1 VSATTIPTAPPVA
14 KDRTAYPV
22 LATIS
27 VCHFLNDLTQSLL
40 PAIYPLLK
48 NNYHLDFGQI
58 GLITFTTQFVASVLQ
73 PVVGFFTD
81 KRPQPYSL
89 PVGMGFSLS
98 GLLLLS
104 TASSFPAILL
114 AVAFVGVGSSVF
126 HPESSRVARM
136 AAGPKPGF
144 AQAIFQVGGNAG
156 TATGPLLAAFIVIKR
171 GQGSVAWFSIAALIA
186 IILMIRISN
195 WAIHYRR
202 AKAKSP
208 VAHHE
213 RHGHG
218 LPPKKVALAVGVL
231 VMLMFSKFIYMA
243 SLTSYFTFFLIS
255 KFHVTTETA
264 ELFLFLFLGSVAAG
278 TLLGGPFG
286 DRGGRKYVIWFS
298 ILGAL
303 PFTLALPYV
312 GLFWTGVFCSL
323 VGLILGSAFP
333 AIVVF
338 AQELMPGKVG
348 MISGLFFGLAFGTG
362 GIAAA
367 LLGVLADHTSINF
380 VYKVCSFLP
389 LLGLLTAFLPNVEE
403 HRRREQAL
411 TANVLRQTS

>member
-1 VSATTIPTAPPVA
+1 
-14 KDRTAYPV
+14 
-22 LATIS
+22 
-27 VCHFLNDLTQSLL
+27 
-40 PAIYPLLK
+40 
-48 NNYHLDFGQI
+48 
-58 GLITFTTQFVASVLQ
+58 
-73 PVVGFFTD
+73 
-81 KRPQPYSL
+81 
-89 PVGMGFSLS
+89 MGFSLS

-114 AVAFVGVGSSVF
+114 SVALVGVGSSVF

-144 AQAIFQVGGNAG
+144 AQAIFQVGGNFG
-156 TATGPLLAAFIVIKR
+156 TASGPLLAAFIVTQR

-195 WAIHYRR
+195 WAIAYRK

-213 RHGHG
+213 REGHG
-218 LPPKKVALAVGVL
+218 LPAKKVALAIGVL

-255 KFHVTTETA
+255 KFHVSVKTS
-264 ELFLFLFLGSVAAG
+264 ELFLFLFLGAVAAG

-286 DRGGRKYVIWFS
+286 DRVGRKYVIWFS

-312 GLFWTGVFCSL
+312 NLLWTGVFCSL

-367 LLGVLADHTSINF
+367 LLGVLADHTSISF
-380 VYKVCSFLP
+380 VYTVCSYLP
-389 LLGLLTAFLPNVEE
+389 VLGLLTVFLPDVSAA
-403 HRRREQAL
+403 RRQAI
-411 TANVLRQTS
+411 AKA